1 MWLTFRLQNS
11 PSSQADSAA
20 ARWTA
25 NSTTIRMYGNQNPA
39 RSASATAE
47 PLCATKWFARTQPTA
62 PTLSSPTANAVLSA
76 LIARVAYL
84 WWPLTPVPFG
94 SVLAPPVAPVGCNVS
109 SYRQRGTKETGR
121 ALHSLTR
128 WPLLRMDCGYLIEDK
143 QQKKSHWILL
153 LLFFPPHLLYEW
165 INPVQCWR
173 CGCAD

>member
-25 NSTTIRMYGNQNPA
+25 NSTTIRMCGNLNPA

-47 PLCATKWFARTQPTA
+47 PLCVTKWFVRTQPTA

-128 WPLLRMDCGYLIEDK
+128 WPLLRMDCGYLIDEK
-143 QQKKSHWILL
+143 QIIQLDITIAFL
-153 LLFFPPHLLYEW
+153 FPP
-165 INPVQCWR
+165 P
-173 CGCAD
+173 